1 MRGNASFFT
10 ERENWPKTC
19 YVQADHDMI
28 CLYIT
33 GFGLIPALSEDL
45 DGLVHLSEQLSRTG
59 QLFRQVDTDV
69 QNFTER
75 ENWPKTC
82 YVQADHD
89 MICLYIT
96 GFGLIPALSKDLD
109 VGVHLSEQLSR
120 SGQLFRQV
128 DDDVQIYSQSE
139 NETKTCYTHL
149 NHSMVEVCVTGF
161 GLKR

>member
-59 QLFRQVDTDV
+59 QLFRQVDSDV
-69 QNFTER
+69 QIFTETW
-75 ENWPKTC
+75 NQPKTC
-82 YVQADHD
+82 DVQADHV

-96 GFGLIPALSKDLD
+96 GFGLVLALSVDLI
-109 VGVHLSEQLSR
+109 VPIHAIFRFSFCARLCCRSSLTSR
-120 SGQLFRQV
+120 P
-128 DDDVQIYSQSE
+128 
-139 NETKTCYTHL
+139 
-149 NHSMVEVCVTGF
+149 
-161 GLKR
+161 